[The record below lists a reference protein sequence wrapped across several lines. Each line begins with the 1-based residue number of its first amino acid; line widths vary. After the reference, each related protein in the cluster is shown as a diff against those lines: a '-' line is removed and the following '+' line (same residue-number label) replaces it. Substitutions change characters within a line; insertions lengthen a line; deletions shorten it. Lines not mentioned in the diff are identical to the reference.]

1 MRNISI
7 LKNTLQNMI
16 TNGKHLKLDN
26 MPDLE
31 LRQLQ
36 YESDTWKRLLGF
48 IEEENIHL
56 KNRLSEILKSGFNDN
71 LLDELENFHGRFMR
85 EDELIRL
92 LRNNV
97 AELDDLLE
105 REVFE
110 DGKIVKEIRRKLKN
124 LSDNIQNVQERFT
137 RLKLEFNSFM
147 SENI

>member
-1 MRNISI
+1 MVTNDKHIQPDNIPV
-7 LKNTLQNMI
+7 M
-16 TNGKHLKLDN
+16 
-26 MPDLE
+26 E

-36 YESDTWKRLLGF
+36 YESDTCKRLLGF
-48 IEEENIHL
+48 IAEENIHL
-56 KNRLSEILKSGFNDN
+56 KNRLSEILKTGFNDN
-71 LLDELENFHGRFMR
+71 LLDELENFHGRFVR

-97 AELDDLLE
+97 AELDNLLE

-110 DGKIVKEIRRKLKN
+110 DVKIVKEIRRKLKN
-124 LSDNIQNVQERFT
+124 LCDNIQNVQERFT

>member
-1 MRNISI
+1 
-7 LKNTLQNMI
+7 MI

-48 IEEENIHL
+48 LEEENIHL
-56 KNRLSEILKSGFNDN
+56 KNRLSEILKNGFNDN
-71 LLDELENFHGRFMR
+71 LLDELENFHGRFVK

-97 AELDDLLE
+97 AELDDLLV
-105 REVFE
+105 REVLE
-110 DGKIVKEIRRKLKN
+110 DGKIIKEIRRKLKN

-137 RLKLEFNSFM
+137 RLKLEFNSFI

>member
-56 KNRLSEILKSGFNDN
+56 KNRLSEILRSGFNDN
-71 LLDELENFHGRFMR
+71 LLDELENFHGRFVR

-105 REVFE
+105 RELFE
-110 DGKIVKEIRRKLKN
+110 DGKIIKEIRRKLKN
-124 LSDNIQNVQERFT
+124 LSDNIQNIQERFT
-137 RLKLEFNSFM
+137 KLKLEFNSFM